1 MPPFDSADVSA
12 AINSLGAVLQALLE
26 ENEALKRQVEG
37 VVRLLRAP
45 QARVR
50 PNGAPKR
57 KPGGGGKRGRPFR
70 FSDEQV
76 TSFRKQVEAGKSA
89 SSLAKAL
96 KVSLPTMYKS
106 LKRAGWRGRG

>member
-1 MPPFDSADVSA
+1 M
-12 AINSLGAVLQALLE
+12 LQALLE
-26 ENEALKRQVEG
+26 ENEALRRQVEG

-57 KPGGGGKRGRPFR
+57 RPGGGGKRGRPYR

-76 TSFRKQVEAGKSA
+76 ASFRKQVEGGKSA
-89 SSLAKAL
+89 SSLAKAQ
-96 KVSLPTMYKS
+96 KVTLATMYSS